1 MRCDCCNVILSP
13 KECTRKFKESGEFTN
28 TCTRCL
34 NEIDVPTVEG
44 AFFESDDTDDTKSY
58 TEGLFDND
66 DLDEI

>member
-34 NEIDVPTVEG
+34 DDIDVPTVEG
-44 AFFESDDTDDTKSY
+44 AFFKSDVHDEKGVNDSF
-58 TEGLFDND
+58 FDNE